1 MKTMRLLMGMMS
13 AVLAVSVL
21 AEDPSIT
28 NVVVRQRWPWSRL
41 VDIDYVLACD
51 TGAQRVDVA
60 LTAREGT
67 ETLTLPTASL
77 SGDRRNVAKGAR
89 RIVWDP
95 MKTAYT
101 NDVLARFSVELV
113 PTPVPLYMI
122 VDLTNTV
129 GTAAHIEY
137 VYEKDLTNGLWGSWV
152 RNPITNAAGAVVVES
167 VVWTGV
173 ATNETYKTDK
183 LVLRRV
189 HAGPFK
195 MGTNQDKS
203 VNLTKD
209 FYAGVFEMTDAQWA
223 KVKGTGS
230 GTSMPKS
237 SISYNDLRGATN
249 SVPPIDW
256 PVTGDWVLSNSF
268 IGILRATTGLQDF
281 DLPTE
286 AQWEYFCRAGTTSI
300 FHDGLSYTQGTST
313 DDQLSLL
320 AWWKVN
326 SGNAAH
332 TVGGKLPNAWGLY
345 DTHGNVSECCLDWY
359 GTLEGGDDPDGP
371 IYNEAEH
378 SPPYRSSRGFAY
390 NTGSAGQNYQLRSG
404 VRGIVYP
411 HVAEATRGFRLV
423 LNFP

>member
-1 MKTMRLLMGMMS
+1 MKMATGFSVVGLTIC
-13 AVLAVSVL
+13 AVA
-21 AEDPSIT
+21 AEPEIS

-60 LTAREGT
+60 LTACEGT
-67 ETLTLPTASL
+67 ETLTLPAASL
-77 SGDRRNVAKGAR
+77 SGDRRNVAKGSR

-137 VYEKDLTNGLWGSWV
+137 VYEKDLTNGLWGAWV

-173 ATNETYKTDK
+173 TTNEIYKTDK
-183 LVLRRV
+183 LVLRRI
-189 HAGPFK
+189 HAGPFQ
-195 MGTNQDKS
+195 MGTLLNTP
-203 VNLTKD
+203 VNLTRD
-209 FYAGVFEMTDAQWA
+209 FYVGVFEITEAQWA
-223 KVKGTGS
+223 KVKGS
-230 GTSMPKS
+230 GAVSVLPKAS
-237 SISYNDLRGATN
+237 VSYNDIRGATN
-249 SVPPIDW
+249 SVPPVDW
-256 PVTGDWVLSNSF
+256 PATGFSVTSNSF

-286 AQWEYFCRAGTTSI
+286 AQWEYLCRAGTTSI
-300 FHDGLSYTQGTST
+300 FHDGLTYTQGTST

-326 SGNAAH
+326 SGSATH
-332 TVGGKLPNAWGLY
+332 TVGEKLSNAWGLY

-371 IYNEAEH
+371 IHSVAQEYA

-411 HVAEATRGFRLV
+411 HVAEASRGFRLV